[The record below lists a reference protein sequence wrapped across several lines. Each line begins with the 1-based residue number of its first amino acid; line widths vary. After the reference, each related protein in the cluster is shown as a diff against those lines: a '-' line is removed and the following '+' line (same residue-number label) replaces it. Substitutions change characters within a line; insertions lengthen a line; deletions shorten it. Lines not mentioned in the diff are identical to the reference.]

1 MPERDVRQA
10 GVWVRRLLGLCALA
24 VWAVVLTKYGA
35 TVVRGSSMEPS
46 LVPGDVAVYVR
57 GPGIV
62 QTGDVVL
69 FEHDGWPGGV
79 LHRVVAR
86 LPGGLLRTRGDAC
99 AAADRDP
106 LPRTKVRGVVC
117 TVVPSGKWLRYAA
130 ERIRGCDIL
139 NRQSKTARR

>member
-1 MPERDVRQA
+1 MPERDVRQT

-35 TVVRGSSMEPS
+35 TVVRGSSMEPA

-57 GPGIV
+57 GSGFV
-62 QTGDVVL
+62 QAGDVVL

-86 LPGGLLRTRGDAC
+86 LPGGLLKTKGDAC
-99 AAADRDP
+99 SAPDRDP
-106 LPRTKVRGVVC
+106 LPRTRIRGVVC
-117 TVVPSGKWLRYAA
+117 TVVPTGRWLQYAA
-130 ERIRGCDIL
+130 ERIRGCAIL
-139 NRQSKTARR
+139 NRQSKSATR

>member
-1 MPERDVRQA
+1 MAEREVPQA
-10 GVWVRRLLGLCALA
+10 GLYARRLLGLCAL
-24 VWAVVLTKYGA
+24 VLWAIVLTKYGA
-35 TVVRGSSMEPS
+35 TVVRGSSMEPA

-57 GPGIV
+57 GPGFV
-62 QTGDVVL
+62 QTGDIVL

-106 LPRTKVRGVVC
+106 LPRTSVRGVVC
-117 TVVPSGKWLRYAA
+117 TVLPSGKWARYVA
-130 ERIRGCDIL
+130 ERIKGCAIL
-139 NRQSKTARR
+139 NRQPKTAKR